1 MLHTQPPVNFV
12 KQPVALE
19 ADGVSAL
26 GAATQQHD
34 GWKWPIHYESVQSLV
49 PAVDVVTI
57 AVTSILSGMLYHLQG
72 WEPAEYASRSI
83 GLAILVSA
91 LFVSLLKIRGMYR
104 PTELID
110 LPRQIRA
117 VCWAWIIA
125 FLVLA
130 GALFALKIGSE
141 ISRGASVLFAIV
153 GLVALLVHRRIVGY
167 LLARGLAEKRFSG
180 RNVVLITDDLSK
192 DDDVSRD
199 GARVSQALVDTGF
212 RVKRRFLFPEP
223 GADADQQ
230 RTAATNVINYVQ
242 GSDIEEIIV
251 GASPDRWPDLR
262 NFVAELRVLPF
273 PVSFVPLG
281 TGSEIFRRPCHEVG
295 DAVCVELQRGL
306 LSSFEHASKRSI
318 DLLVAGAA
326 LVTLLPLM
334 VVIAIAIKLDSRGPV
349 LFRQQ
354 RCGFNGRCFQIF
366 KFRTM
371 TVLED
376 GPSVVQARAGDHRF
390 TRLGTWLRR
399 TSIDELP
406 QLLNVLNGTM
416 SLVGPRPHAMA
427 HDSEFDKVVGNYAF
441 RRRVKPGLTGW
452 AQVHGCRGPT
462 PTAASIEQRVEYDL
476 WYIDNWSLSLDIAI
490 LLRTPI
496 ELIRGHNA
504 Y

>member
-1 MLHTQPPVNFV
+1 MAEQLR
-12 KQPVALE
+12 
-19 ADGVSAL
+19 D
-26 GAATQQHD
+26 D
-34 GWKWPIHYESVQSLV
+34 RKWPIHYESVESLV
-49 PAVDVVTI
+49 PVADTVTI
-57 AVTSILSGMLYHLQG
+57 AIVSILSGLLYHLEG
-72 WEPAEYASRSI
+72 WEPASYISKSC

-91 LFVSLLKIRGMYR
+91 LFISLLKIRGMYR
-104 PTELID
+104 PTELLA
-110 LPRQIRA
+110 LPHQIRA
-117 VCWAWIIA
+117 VCWAWITA
-125 FLVLA
+125 FLVLF

-141 ISRGASVLFAIV
+141 ISRGASVLFGLL
-153 GLVALLVHRRIVGY
+153 GLVALIVHRRIIGY

-180 RNVVLITDDLSK
+180 RNVVLIIDDLNNSDDLSS
-192 DDDVSRD
+192 DEASM
-199 GARVSQALVDTGF
+199 SQALMDTGF
-212 RVKRRFLFPEP
+212 RVRRRFLFPEP
-223 GADADQQ
+223 GADASRQ
-230 RTAATNVINYVQ
+230 RTIIASVIDYVR

-281 TGSEIFRRPCHEVG
+281 AASEMFKRPRHELG
-295 DAVCVELQRGL
+295 EAVCVELQRGL
-306 LSSFEHASKRSI
+306 LSSFEHAAKRSI
-318 DLLVAGAA
+318 DLFFAGLAFVA
-326 LVTLLPLM
+326 LLPLLA
-334 VVIAIAIKLDSRGPV
+334 VVAVAIKLDSPGPV

-354 RCGFNGRCFQIF
+354 RCGFNGKGFLIY

-371 TVLED
+371 SVLED
-376 GPSVVQARAGDHRF
+376 GPSIVQATAGDRRF

-406 QLLNVLNGTM
+406 QLINVLNGSM
-416 SLVGPRPHAMA
+416 SLVGPRPHAVA
-427 HDSEFDKVVGNYAF
+427 HDGEFDKIVGNYAF